1 MMISVIIVNYNTEEL
16 LESCL
21 NSLFEQNRD
30 VELEVI
36 VVDNASSD
44 GSVQMVSKKF
54 PKVILVANKENEGF
68 AGGNNIGLKKASG
81 DYLLLLNSDTRFV
94 ENTLSRMIEYMPQN
108 PKVGISSCQLVYEDG
123 EIQPSG
129 GFFPD
134 LWRVFV
140 WMFFLDDLP
149 IVGQFVRSFHPHAP
163 KFYTNDNWYKFP
175 HFQDWVTG
183 AFFLMRKE
191 VASELGP
198 LDENFFMYVEEM
210 EYCYRARKLG
220 WQVSYTPVTK
230 IIHLGGKSGT
240 QKGSLIGEYKGLK
253 YFYAKHKSSVEMFLF
268 RILLKTGAILRIF
281 LFGIIKGSKE
291 ARETYVEAFR
301 II

>member
-1 MMISVIIVNYNTEEL
+1 MKISVIIVSYNTEEL

-21 NSLFEQNRD
+21 SSLFKHTQNIQT
-30 VELEVI
+30 ELI

-44 GSVQMVSKKF
+44 GSVKMVRKKF
-54 PKVILVANKENEGF
+54 PKIILIENKENQGF
-68 AGGNNIGLKKASG
+68 AVGNNLGLQKASG

-94 ENTLSRMIEYMPQN
+94 DNSILRMIEYMDQN
-108 PKVGISSCQLVYEDG
+108 PKVGISSCQLIYEDG

-129 GFFPD
+129 GFFPN
-134 LWRVFV
+134 LWRVFA

-149 IVGQFVRSFHPHAP
+149 IVNQFIRSFHPHAP
-163 KFYTNDNWYKFP
+163 KFYTKDDWYKSA
-175 HFQDWVTG
+175 HLQDWVTG
-183 AFFLMRKE
+183 AFFLMRRE
-191 VASELGP
+191 VVEQLGP

-210 EYCYRARKLG
+210 EYCYRARQLG

-230 IIHLGGKSGT
+230 IIHLGGRSGT
-240 QKGSLIGEYKGLK
+240 QKGVLVGEYKGLK
-253 YFYAKHKSSVEMFLF
+253 YFYAKHKSPVEMFF
-268 RILLKTGAILRIF
+268 FSIFLKVGAILRIL

-301 II
+301 IT

>member
-1 MMISVIIVNYNTEEL
+1 MKISVIIVSYNTEKL
-16 LESCL
+16 LEDCL
-21 NSLFEQNRD
+21 SSLFKHTQN
-30 VELEVI
+30 VETEVV

-44 GSVQMVSKKF
+44 GSVKMIKKKF
-54 PKVILVANKENEGF
+54 PKVKLIESQENNGFAAGNNLGLKVAN
-68 AGGNNIGLKKASG
+68 G

-94 ENTLSRMIEYMPQN
+94 EDSLFKMVEYMDQN
-108 PKVGISSCQLVYEDG
+108 PKVGISSCQLIYEDND
-123 EIQPSG
+123 IQPSG
-129 GFFPD
+129 GFFPN

-149 IVGQFVRSFHPHAP
+149 IISQFVRSFHPHSP

-175 HFQDWVTG
+175 HLQDWVTG

-191 VASELGP
+191 VAKELGP

-230 IIHLGGKSGT
+230 IIHLGGRSST
-240 QKGSLIGEYKGLK
+240 QKKALVGEYKGLK
-253 YFYAKHKSSVEMFLF
+253 YFYTKHKSPVDLFFF
-268 RILLKTGAILRIF
+268 RIFLKAGAILRIL
-281 LFGIIKGSKE
+281 LFGIMKGSKE